1 MTRRL
6 TAAMFLLA
14 AMAIAAESRHASPF
28 EVTAVR
34 CWTLADTTR
43 IAIEITGEV
52 NVRSDRVED
61 PDRIF
66 FDFVGARPSIDG
78 KRLFSTEVGDKL
90 LKRIRVAETVPGVTR
105 VVLDLETAAE
115 FSVSRLDNPS
125 RLIIELRPV
134 RAVPAAERTLQVTDR
149 QPEKDHREVAV
160 LRREAPPMLEP
171 PRREKSVQPVTI
183 SEPPPLRPDV
193 AKTQAARMSAKVVTT
208 SPTVMLPE
216 PPAPAPQQP
225 AAAAATDDAAVS
237 ARTSSVRAV

>member
-6 TAAMFLLA
+6 TAAMLLLA
-14 AMAIAAESRHASPF
+14 AMAVAAETRRAPF

-43 IAIEITGEV
+43 IAIEITGDV
-52 NVRSDRVED
+52 HVRSDRIED

-115 FSVSRLDNPS
+115 FSISRLDNPS
-125 RLIIELRPV
+125 RLIIELRPA
-134 RAVPAAERTLQVTDR
+134 RAVSAPERTLQAVDR
-149 QPEKDHREVAV
+149 EPEQDRREVAV
-160 LRREAPPMLEP
+160 LRREAPPMHEP
-171 PRREKSVQPVTI
+171 PRREKPAESVAI
-183 SEPPPLRPDV
+183 SEPPPLRPD
-193 AKTQAARMSAKVVTT
+193 
-208 SPTVMLPE
+208 E
-216 PPAPAPQQP
+216 IG
-225 AAAAATDDAAVS
+225 
-237 ARTSSVRAV
+237 RAH

>member
-149 QPEKDHREVAV
+149 QPEKDRREVAV

-193 AKTQAARMSAKVVTT
+193 AKTQAARLSAKVMT

-216 PPAPAPQQP
+216 PPAPAPNH
-225 AAAAATDDAAVS
+225 AAAPAATDDAAVS
-237 ARTSSVRAV
+237 

>member
-6 TAAMFLLA
+6 TAAILLPA
-14 AMAIAAESRHASPF
+14 AMAVAADARHGSPL

-52 NVRSDRVED
+52 HVRSDRVED

-78 KRLFSTEVGDKL
+78 KRLYATEVGDKL

-125 RLIIELRPV
+125 RMIIELRPP
-134 RAVPAAERTLQVTDR
+134 RAVPAPERTLQAADR
-149 QPEKDHREVAV
+149 EAEQDHREVAV
-160 LRREAPPMLEP
+160 LRREPPPM
-171 PRREKSVQPVTI
+171 
-183 SEPPPLRPDV
+183 
-193 AKTQAARMSAKVVTT
+193 
-208 SPTVMLPE
+208 
-216 PPAPAPQQP
+216 
-225 AAAAATDDAAVS
+225 
-237 ARTSSVRAV
+237 

>member
-6 TAAMFLLA
+6 TAAMLLLA
-14 AMAIAAESRHASPF
+14 AMAVAAETRRAPF

-52 NVRSDRVED
+52 HVRSDRIED

-78 KRLFSTEVGDKL
+78 KRLYSTEVGDKL

-125 RLIIELRPV
+125 RMIIELRPS
-134 RAVPAAERTLQVTDR
+134 RANPAERALRAADR
-149 QPEKDHREVAV
+149 EAEQDHREVAV
-160 LRREAPPMLEP
+160 LQREAPPMREP
-171 PRREKSVQPVTI
+171 PR
-183 SEPPPLRPDV
+183 
-193 AKTQAARMSAKVVTT
+193 
-208 SPTVMLPE
+208 
-216 PPAPAPQQP
+216 
-225 AAAAATDDAAVS
+225 
-237 ARTSSVRAV
+237 

>member
-34 CWTLADTTR
+34 CWTLADSTR
-43 IAIEITGEV
+43 ITIEITGEV

-61 PDRIF
+61 HDRIF

-90 LKRIRVAETVPGVTR
+90 LKRMRVAETVPGVTR
-105 VVLDLETAAE
+105 VVLDLEAAAE

-125 RLIIELRPV
+125 RLIIELRPS
-134 RAVPAAERTLQVTDR
+134 RANPAERALRAADR
-149 QPEKDHREVAV
+149 EAEQDHREVAV
-160 LRREAPPMLEP
+160 LQREAPPMREP
-171 PRREKSVQPVTI
+171 PRSQKPVQPVTI
-183 SEPPPLRPDV
+183 SEPPPLKPDV
-193 AKTQAARMSAKVVTT
+193 AK
-208 SPTVMLPE
+208 
-216 PPAPAPQQP
+216 
-225 AAAAATDDAAVS
+225 
-237 ARTSSVRAV
+237 